1 MSGVFWRR
9 RRSHGSRDSLGAEG
23 SRRAK
28 DFSFAVHARRRVR
41 RRQADPGLILKRQ
54 APAADSTPVRRAVA
68 AFVSPL
74 ESSPQAVLRRAVAGL
89 LFVYAGLLL
98 LEGTVSGHGVSP
110 VAILMMGVCFAIWQE
125 WGGRSVRDWGL
136 VLVCFLGYAA
146 GANALPDI
154 GVDVHFTPQIDAER
168 FLFLGHLPT
177 IWLQEHLH
185 HGTGALEVFSILMY
199 LSHFVVPGLLASL
212 IWLYWPGRGFGDL
225 LFGILLVSLLGEITF
240 FLAPTAPPWMA
251 GDMGYIPHVDHV
263 IRQGLYD
270 LGLDSVADR
279 KDAAGSYNL
288 VAAVPSLHAAWPVIG
303 LLVIR
308 KHGLP
313 HWLFGAQALQALG
326 VAFAVVYAGEHYAVD
341 VMAGVLYALVAWWI
355 LGRLLAL
362 GHAHMEKR
370 RQTA

>member
-1 MSGVFWRR
+1 
-9 RRSHGSRDSLGAEG
+9 
-23 SRRAK
+23 
-28 DFSFAVHARRRVR
+28 
-41 RRQADPGLILKRQ
+41 
-54 APAADSTPVRRAVA
+54 VRRAVA

-110 VAILMMGVCFAIWQE
+110 IAILMMGVCVAIWQE

-168 FLFLGHLPT
+168 FLFFGHLPT
-177 IWLQEHLH
+177 IWLQQHLH
-185 HGTGALEVFSILMY
+185 HGTGPLEVFSILMY

-251 GDMGYIPHVDHV
+251 SDMGYIPHVDHV

-270 LGLDSVADR
+270 LGLDSVAER

-341 VMAGVLYALVAWWI
+341 VLAGVLYALVAWWI

-362 GHAHMEKR
+362 GQAHMEKR
-370 RQTA
+370 RRTA

>member
-1 MSGVFWRR
+1 MAHGGVQGREGRR
-9 RRSHGSRDSLGAEG
+9 RDGRRRGEARRPH
-23 SRRAK
+23 SRRQPDA
-28 DFSFAVHARRRVR
+28 SLV
-41 RRQADPGLILKRQ
+41 LKRRT
-54 APAADSTPVRRAVA
+54 PAADPKPVRRAVA

-98 LEGTVSGHGVSP
+98 LDGTVSGNGVSP
-110 VAILMMGVCFAIWQE
+110 VAILMMGVCVAIWQE

-154 GVDVHFTPQIDAER
+154 GVAVHYTPQIDAER
-168 FLFLGHLPT
+168 FFFFGHLPT
-177 IWLQEHLH
+177 IWLQQHLH
-185 HGTGALEVFSILMY
+185 HGTGLLEVFSILMY

-251 GDMGYIPHVDHV
+251 GDMGYVPHVDHV
-263 IRQGLYD
+263 IKQGLYD
-270 LGLDSVADR
+270 LGLDSIAER

-313 HWLFGAQALQALG
+313 NWLFGAQALQALG

-341 VMAGVLYALVAWWI
+341 VMAGVLNPPAAW
-355 LGRLLAL
+355 GTLA
-362 GHAHMEKR
+362 
-370 RQTA
+370 

>member
-1 MSGVFWRR
+1 MRRHQHGTDRRLSRR
-9 RRSHGSRDSLGAEG
+9 R
-23 SRRAK
+23 
-28 DFSFAVHARRRVR
+28 
-41 RRQADPGLILKRQ
+41 
-54 APAADSTPVRRAVA
+54 AP
-68 AFVSPL
+68 
-74 ESSPQAVLRRAVAGL
+74 
-89 LFVYAGLLL
+89 
-98 LEGTVSGHGVSP
+98 
-110 VAILMMGVCFAIWQE
+110 
-125 WGGRSVRDWGL
+125 
-136 VLVCFLGYAA
+136 
-146 GANALPDI
+146 
-154 GVDVHFTPQIDAER
+154 
-168 FLFLGHLPT
+168 
-177 IWLQEHLH
+177 
-185 HGTGALEVFSILMY
+185 
-199 LSHFVVPGLLASL
+199 LASL

-263 IRQGLYD
+263 IKQGLFD
-270 LGLDSVADR
+270 LGLDSVAER

-288 VAAVPSLHAAWPVIG
+288 VAAVPSLHAAWPVSG

-341 VMAGVLYALVAWWI
+341 VLAGVLYALVAWWI

-362 GHAHMEKR
+362 GQAHMEKR

>member
-1 MSGVFWRR
+1 MM
-9 RRSHGSRDSLGAEG
+9 
-23 SRRAK
+23 
-28 DFSFAVHARRRVR
+28 AVCV
-41 RRQADPGLILKRQ
+41 
-54 APAADSTPVRRAVA
+54 
-68 AFVSPL
+68 
-74 ESSPQAVLRRAVAGL
+74 
-89 LFVYAGLLL
+89 
-98 LEGTVSGHGVSP
+98 
-110 VAILMMGVCFAIWQE
+110 AIWQE

-154 GVDVHFTPQIDAER
+154 GMDVHFTPQIDAER
-168 FLFLGHLPT
+168 FLFFGHLPT
-177 IWLQEHLH
+177 IWLQQHLH
-185 HGTGALEVFSILMY
+185 HGTGPLEVFSILMY

-251 GDMGYIPHVDHV
+251 SDMGYIPHVDHV

-362 GHAHMEKR
+362 GQAHMEKR

>member
-1 MSGVFWRR
+1 
-9 RRSHGSRDSLGAEG
+9 
-23 SRRAK
+23 
-28 DFSFAVHARRRVR
+28 
-41 RRQADPGLILKRQ
+41 
-54 APAADSTPVRRAVA
+54 VRRAVA

-98 LEGTVSGHGVSP
+98 LEGTVSGNGVSP
-110 VAILMMGVCFAIWQE
+110 VAILMMGVCVAIWRE

-154 GVDVHFTPQIDAER
+154 GVDVHFTPQIDTER
-168 FLFLGHLPT
+168 FLFFGHLPT
-177 IWLQEHLH
+177 IWLQQHLH
-185 HGTGALEVFSILMY
+185 HGTGPLEVFSILMY

-270 LGLDSVADR
+270 LGLGSVADR

-362 GHAHMEKR
+362 GQAHMEKR